1 MSVITIPQLPT
12 PEFFNQELNQYLGRL
27 ADAIWHIQPEIWE
40 IIYAFKEAM
49 EDKDRSRRHEQCLR
63 WRDRMGCFGRD
74 PLTAEQL
81 EEIETDKEVATLKK
95 LKVSELKTILRENRL
110 QLSGEKY
117 ELMIKVLAFRRHGV
131 KLKMQKVTERQ
142 KFKDIWECLEH
153 APQKMYDAAVK
164 CQWSTEPLK
173 KLEVG
178 AVGGWS
184 EASKVFRMMQRN
196 RYYSKRSFSRYYC
209 GHQLYELNST
219 TNPYEGEGG
228 FTYNGD
234 GWCGT
239 K

>member
-1 MSVITIPQLPT
+1 MSAITIPQLPT
-12 PEFFNQELNQYLGRL
+12 PDFFNQELNQYLGRL

-81 EEIETDKEVATLKK
+81 EEIETDNEVATLKK

-184 EASKVFRMMQRN
+184 EASKGFRMMQRN